1 MRHWRRRPARDDG
14 CAESVAV
21 PELAPVGMSSAAASH
36 DQPQDLFDF
45 LEDSLEGAVI
55 TAPVRLQAMSVSR
68 AMELA
73 NDDWS
78 ESDAARELLWLVD
91 GDRQV
96 LVRLQEVFEGRL
108 LRSMLP
114 EALGLRV
121 SRLVDVALST

>member
-1 MRHWRRRPARDDG
+1 MRRWWRRPARNDA
-14 CAESVAV
+14 CAESVAA
-21 PELAPVGMSSAAASH
+21 PEPAPFGGSGALASH
-36 DQPQDLFDF
+36 DTQQDLFDF
-45 LEDSLEGAVI
+45 LEDSLEGVVI

-73 NDDWS
+73 NDDWP

-96 LVRLQEVFEGRL
+96 LLRLQEVFEGRL